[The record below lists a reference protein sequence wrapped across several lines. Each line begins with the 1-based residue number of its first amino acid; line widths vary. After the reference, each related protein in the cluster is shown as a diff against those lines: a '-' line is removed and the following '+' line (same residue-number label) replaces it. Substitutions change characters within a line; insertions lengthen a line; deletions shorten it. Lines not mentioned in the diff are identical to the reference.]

1 MSHPPAIDL
10 SLLPPG
16 WAARITVELASPEL
30 GECWRMSRGWNTG
43 NGYAK
48 VRDRGRC
55 VVAHRAIYRR
65 LVAEIPP
72 GFVLDHLC
80 RNRDCVRPSHL
91 EPISVRENTRRGA
104 AVLFVKA
111 E

>member
-1 MSHPPAIDL
+1 VIRLDDLPPA
-10 SLLPPG
+10 
-16 WAARITVELASPEL
+16 WVARIVCELVAPEL
-30 GECWRMSRGWNTG
+30 GECWRMARGWNTG

-48 VRDRGRC
+48 VRHDGRC
-55 VVAHRAIYRR
+55 TVAHRAIYRR
-65 LVAEIPP
+65 FVGEIPP

-80 RNRDCVRPSHL
+80 RVRDCVRPAHL
-91 EPISVRENTRRGA
+91 EPVSVRENTRRGA